1 MVTSRDIMNFTMDT
15 GSSATSSLI
24 SNINNLFLN
33 DFLLKING
41 LDLETSSRCDSE
53 CQEEK
58 RRKRERKMRYI
69 LDEILETEQNYVR
82 DLELV
87 ELLIS

>member
-1 MVTSRDIMNFTMDT
+1 MVTSRDIINFTMDT

-69 LDEILETEQNYVR
+69 LDEILATEQNYVR

-87 ELLIS
+87 

>member
-15 GSSATSSLI
+15 SATSSLI

-87 ELLIS
+87 DVLIS

>member
-1 MVTSRDIMNFTMDT
+1 MVTSRDIINFTMDT

>member
-1 MVTSRDIMNFTMDT
+1 MVTSRDIINFTMDT

-33 DFLLKING
+33 DFLLKIHG
-41 LDLETSSRCDSE
+41 LDSETSSRCDSE

>member
-1 MVTSRDIMNFTMDT
+1 MVTSRDIINFTMDT

-87 ELLIS
+87 DVLIS

>member
-69 LDEILETEQNYVR
+69 LDEILATEQNYVR

-87 ELLIS
+87 

>member
-1 MVTSRDIMNFTMDT
+1 MVTSRDIINFTMDT

-87 ELLIS
+87 